1 MDYNY
6 VRMRNALRDGD
17 TVAAE
22 KYRQLYEK
30 RIYKKED
37 TRGLNILLAVLF
49 VAAIALGIYIAF
61 TINKNNNDVTP
72 VTEATTE
79 QPAEAESIGD
89 LPVVGSETAAPE
101 TDGATDTAQD

>member
-37 TRGLNILLAVLF
+37 TRGLNILLAVLL
-49 VAAIALGIYIAF
+49 AAAVALGIYAQI
-61 TINKNNNDVTP
+61 TIKRNTTSAAP
-72 VTEATTE
+72 VTEASSE
-79 QPAEAESIGD
+79 QPTKAENAED
-89 LPVVGSETAAPE
+89 LPVVGNATAASETA
-101 TDGATDTAQD
+101 DGN

>member
-37 TRGLNILLAVLF
+37 TRGLNILLLAAAV
-49 VAAIALGIYIAF
+49 ALGIYAQI
-61 TINKNNNDVTP
+61 TIKRNTTSAAP
-72 VTEATTE
+72 VTEASSE
-79 QPAEAESIGD
+79 QPTKAENAED
-89 LPVVGSETAAPE
+89 LPVVGNATAASETA
-101 TDGATDTAQD
+101 DGN